1 MNCLVSADL
10 SYPSATLAT
19 TKKLQICHPLL
30 EICDRSERG
39 SSYQATLL
47 TAPYAGR
54 VTNVTKKDFLKLGA
68 GVYSTLPD
76 IPIAVKTSKGLR
88 GGELPL
94 GVHAKC
100 DYDTTFV
107 KIC

>member
-1 MNCLVSADL
+1 
-10 SYPSATLAT
+10 
-19 TKKLQICHPLL
+19 
-30 EICDRSERG
+30 
-39 SSYQATLL
+39 
-47 TAPYAGR
+47 